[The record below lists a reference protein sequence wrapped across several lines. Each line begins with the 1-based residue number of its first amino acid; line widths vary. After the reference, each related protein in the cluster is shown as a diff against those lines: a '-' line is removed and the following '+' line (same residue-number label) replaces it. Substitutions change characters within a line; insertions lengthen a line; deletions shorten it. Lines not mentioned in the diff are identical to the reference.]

1 MPSVPSL
8 RRHSLDAVLAYA
20 WDAEVFTA
28 SDVMSAVALTRS
40 TTIDVLDELVARG
53 LLVELPNARAVGEY
67 SKGRPARRFALR
79 ADAALVVGV
88 DAGRGHVTATVAD
101 LRGVPIATSRLSID
115 PERDSPERRR
125 RAAEK
130 VVDATLTRAHASR
143 DALVAVC
150 VGVPAP
156 VDRAGRSP
164 VHHDGFWQRMN
175 PDFVDTFAS
184 WAPVVRVEN
193 DASLAAVAEHAQ
205 GAAVGYDDFVALLAG
220 ERFGAG
226 LWLDGRLLRGAHGG
240 AGETV
245 AFDRVEGVGSAYGLA
260 PRCVDAARTAIAA
273 GTLPAGSAL
282 ADVPRDDLDAKRILD
297 LAAAGGPGGPGRR
310 RRGRRPARDR
320 DGSPRQPVRRAKGR
334 DLGRDRRRRGADHR
348 RRDRD
353 SPRRSAPA
361 AARDRGLPAR
371 RRHRLDRRR
380 RRRHRGDPR
389 PRDRPGALRPA
400 RRARAGL
407 SRRRGRNPVA
417 RPNAGE

>member
-1 MPSVPSL
+1 MTDATPSVPSL

-28 SDVMSAVALTRS
+28 SDVMAAVALTRS

-53 LLVELPNARAVGEY
+53 LLEELPNARAVGEY

-79 ADAALVVGV
+79 ADAGLVVGV

-101 LRGVPIATSRLSID
+101 LRGVPVATSRLSID

-130 VVDATLTRAHASR
+130 VVDATLTRARASR
-143 DALVAVC
+143 ADLVAVC

-164 VHHDGFWQRMN
+164 IHHDGFWQRMN
-175 PDFVDTFAS
+175 PDFVDAFAP

-260 PRCVDAARTAIAA
+260 PRCVEAARAAITA

-282 ADVPRDDLDAKRILD
+282 ADVPADGLDAKTILD
-297 LAAAGGPGGPGRR
+297 LAA
-310 RRGRRPARDR
+310 
-320 DGSPRQPVRRAKGR
+320 S
-334 DLGRDRRRRGADHR
+334 
-348 RRDRD
+348 
-353 SPRRSAPA
+353 
-361 AARDRGLPAR
+361 
-371 RRHRLDRRR
+371 
-380 RRRHRGDPR
+380 GD
-389 PRDRPGALRPA
+389 PGALAVAAEVGTQLAVVAGLLGSLFDVRRVVISGAIAAGASPIIA
-400 RRARAGL
+400 AATESLPDALHLPPPEIVASPLGADIVSIGAVAAAIESTRARAIDL
-407 SRRRGRNPVA
+407 APFALPDERA
-417 RPNAGE
+417 RA

>member
-1 MPSVPSL
+1 MTDATPSVPSL

-20 WDAEVFTA
+20 WDVEVFTA

-40 TTIDVLDELVARG
+40 TTIDVIDELVARG

-67 SKGRPARRFALR
+67 SKGRPARRFELR
-79 ADAALVVGV
+79 TDAALVVGV

-101 LRGVPIATSRLSID
+101 LRGTPVASSRVSID

-130 VVDATLTRAHASR
+130 VVEATLTRAHASR
-143 DALVAVC
+143 DDLVAIC

-156 VDRAGRSP
+156 VDRSGRSP

-226 LWLDGRLLRGAHGG
+226 IWMDGRLVRGAHGG
-240 AGETV
+240 AGETI

-260 PRCVDAARTAIAA
+260 PRCVDAARAAIAA
-273 GTLPAGSAL
+273 GTLPAGSVL
-282 ADVPRDDLDAKRILD
+282 AQVPEDDLDAKQVLD
-297 LAAAGGPGGPGRR
+297 LAAAG
-310 RRGRRPARDR
+310 D
-320 DGSPRQPVRRAKGR
+320 
-334 DLGRDRRRRGADHR
+334 
-348 RRDRD
+348 
-353 SPRRSAPA
+353 
-361 AARDRGLPAR
+361 
-371 RRHRLDRRR
+371 
-380 RRRHRGDPR
+380 
-389 PRDRPGALRPA
+389 PGALAVAAEVGGQLAIVTGLLGSLFDVRRVVISGAIAAGAAPIIDA
-400 RRARAGL
+400 ASEVVPTTLHLPPPEIVASPLGADIVSTGAVAAAIEATRARAIDL
-407 SRRRGRNPVA
+407 APFALPAERA
-417 RPNAGE
+417 RA

>member
-1 MPSVPSL
+1 MTDAMPSVPSL

-20 WDAEVFTA
+20 WDTEVFTA

-130 VVDATLTRAHASR
+130 VVEATLTRAHASR

-260 PRCVDAARTAIAA
+260 PRCVDAARAAIAA
-273 GTLPAGSAL
+273 GTLPSGSAL
-282 ADVPRDDLDAKRILD
+282 ADVPPDDLDAKRILD
-297 LAAAGGPGGPGRR
+297 LAA
-310 RRGRRPARDR
+310 
-320 DGSPRQPVRRAKGR
+320 S
-334 DLGRDRRRRGADHR
+334 
-348 RRDRD
+348 
-353 SPRRSAPA
+353 
-361 AARDRGLPAR
+361 
-371 RRHRLDRRR
+371 
-380 RRRHRGDPR
+380 GD
-389 PRDRPGALRPA
+389 PGALAVAAEVGGQLAIVTGLLGSLFDVRRVVISGAIAAGAGPIIAAATEALPA
-400 RRARAGL
+400 ALHLPPPEIVASPLGADIVSTGAVAAAIEATRARAIDL
-407 SRRRGRNPVA
+407 EPFALPAERA
-417 RPNAGE
+417 RA